1 MDGSSRIDQCF
12 TACPSHEEYEE
23 DEEDLSAGNIS
34 KATDGGAGGSSSNST
49 IEENEN
55 KSSSVRPY
63 VRSKTP
69 RLRWTHDLHLRF
81 VQAVERLGGQERAT
95 PKLVLQLMNV
105 KGLNIAHVKSHL
117 QMFRSKKIDDPS
129 QAIADNKNPE
139 NYGDRNIYNLSQL
152 PMLQSYN
159 QSYNLSTFRYGD
171 ALWNAGHVKWM
182 QNLYNMSGRNSVI
195 DYKTRPRFYSSVT
208 EKIPG
213 RNSMNCEQS
222 INVSSSSQLSTW
234 KVHENNGGLL
244 RSMNDQSPAKTMEF
258 RSSNKQQEKVE
269 ALDLE
274 ITSLT
279 PAKRKAS
286 PCELDLSLTLGVKST
301 NDESGGDLKDEDEY
315 LSLSLFS
322 PSSSKKLERLKMVAD
337 KEEINAERASTLDLA
352 I

>member
-1 MDGSSRIDQCF
+1 MDGSSRSECYK
-12 TACPSHEEYEE
+12 ASPSNEEYEE
-23 DEEDLSAGNIS
+23 DEEDVSAENNS

-55 KSSSVRPY
+55 KSSVRPY

-117 QMFRSKKIDDPS
+117 QMYRSKKIDDPN
-129 QAIADNKNPE
+129 QAIADNRSVE

-171 ALWNAGHVKWM
+171 ALWNAGHHEKWM
-182 QNLYNMSGRNSVI
+182 QNVYNMSGRNSAV
-195 DYKTRPRFYSSVT
+195 DYKARPRFYPSVT
-208 EKIPG
+208 EKISG
-213 RNSMNCEQS
+213 RNS
-222 INVSSSSQLSTW
+222 INWENNINASSSSQLSTW
-234 KVHENNGGLL
+234 KVHENNGELL
-244 RSMNDQSPAKTMEF
+244 GPLNDQSPVKFMEF
-258 RSSNKQQEKVE
+258 KSSNRQQEKVE
-269 ALDLE
+269 PLDLE
-274 ITSLT
+274 IASLT

-286 PCELDLSLTLGVKST
+286 ACELDLNLTLAVKST
-301 NDESGGDLKDEDEY
+301 NEESGRDSKDDEDEY

-322 PSSSKKLERLKMVAD
+322 PSSSKKLERLKVVD
-337 KEEINAERASTLDLA
+337 KEEINAERASTLDLT

>member
-1 MDGSSRIDQCF
+1 MDGSSRIECSK
-12 TACPSHEEYEE
+12 ACPSHENYEE
-23 DEEDLSAGNIS
+23 DEVDLSAENNS

-129 QAIADNKNPE
+129 QAIADNRNLE

-159 QSYNLSTFRYGD
+159 LSTFRYGD
-171 ALWNAGHVKWM
+171 ALWNAGHEKWM
-182 QNLYNMSGRNSVI
+182 QNLYNMSGRNSAI
-195 DYKTRPRFYSSVT
+195 DYKARPRFNSSVT

-213 RNSMNCEQS
+213 RNSKNCEHT
-222 INVSSSSQLSTW
+222 INVSSSTSQLSTW
-234 KVHENNGGLL
+234 RVHETNGGLL
-244 RSMNDQSPAKTMEF
+244 RSMNDESPVKTMEF
-258 RSSNKQQEKVE
+258 KSSNSQQEKVE

-274 ITSLT
+274 ISSLT

-286 PCELDLSLTLGVKST
+286 PCELDLNLTLGVKST
-301 NDESGGDLKDEDEY
+301 NEESEGDLKDEDEY

-322 PSSSKKLERLKMVAD
+322 PSSSKRLGRLKMVD
-337 KEEINAERASTLDLA
+337 KEETIAERASTLDLT